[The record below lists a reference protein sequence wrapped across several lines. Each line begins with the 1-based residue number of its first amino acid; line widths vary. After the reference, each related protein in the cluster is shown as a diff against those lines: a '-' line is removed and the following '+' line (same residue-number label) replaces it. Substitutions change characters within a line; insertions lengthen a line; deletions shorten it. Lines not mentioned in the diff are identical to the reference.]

1 MSADPSDP
9 DTFPN
14 DPNDPNDPENK
25 ARGAGTDS
33 GALEDLDEET
43 PEADAAEQRADVRPE
58 GDDPPAP
65 IDTTEADETD
75 AAEQA
80 RIVSLDED
88 DYR

>member
-9 DTFPN
+9 DIFPN
-14 DPNDPNDPENK
+14 DSDKEERR
-25 ARGAGTDS
+25 AEADS
-33 GALEDLDEET
+33 GELEELDEET
-43 PEADAAEQRADVRPE
+43 PEADAAEQHTDVQPSD
-58 GDDPPAP
+58 DDPPAP
-65 IDTTEADETD
+65 IDTAEADEAD

>member
-1 MSADPSDP
+1 MAADPNGP

-14 DPNDPNDPENK
+14 GTDSEE
-25 ARGAGTDS
+25 RTAGTDS
-33 GALEDLDEET
+33 GEPEEIDEET
-43 PEADAAEQRADVRPE
+43 PEADAAEQHRDVRPE
-58 GDDPPAP
+58 GDDPRGPL
-65 IDTTEADETD
+65 DTTEADEAD

>member
-9 DTFPN
+9 DIFAN
-14 DPNDPNDPENK
+14 DSDKEERT
-25 ARGAGTDS
+25 AGADS
-33 GALEDLDEET
+33 GELEELDEET
-43 PEADAAEQRADVRPE
+43 PEADAAEQHMDVQPS
-58 GDDPPAP
+58 DDDLPAP
-65 IDTTEADETD
+65 IDTAEADEAD

>member
-1 MSADPSDP
+1 MTADPSDP
-9 DTFPN
+9 DTFRN
-14 DPNDPNDPENK
+14 DTDDEE
-25 ARGAGTDS
+25 RTAGTDS
-33 GALEDLDEET
+33 GALEEIDEET
-43 PEADAAEQRADVRPE
+43 PEADAAEQHTDVRPE

-65 IDTTEADETD
+65 IDTTEADEAD

>member
-1 MSADPSDP
+1 MPADPNDP

-14 DPNDPNDPENK
+14 DTDKEDRT
-25 ARGAGTDS
+25 ARTNS
-33 GALEDLDEET
+33 GEIEEIDEEI
-43 PEADAAEQRADVRPE
+43 PEADAAEQHTDVRPE

-65 IDTTEADETD
+65 IDTTEADEAD

>member
-9 DTFPN
+9 DIFPN
-14 DPNDPNDPENK
+14 DSDKEERR
-25 ARGAGTDS
+25 AEADS
-33 GALEDLDEET
+33 GELEELDEET
-43 PEADAAEQRADVRPE
+43 PEADAAEQHTDVQPSD
-58 GDDPPAP
+58 DDPPAR
-65 IDTTEADETD
+65 IDTAEADEAD

>member
-1 MSADPSDP
+1 MAADPNGP

-14 DPNDPNDPENK
+14 DTDGEE
-25 ARGAGTDS
+25 RTAGTDS
-33 GALEDLDEET
+33 GELEEIDEET
-43 PEADAAEQRADVRPE
+43 PEADAAEQHRDVRPE
-58 GDDPPAP
+58 GDDPRAP
-65 IDTTEADETD
+65 LDTTEADEAD